1 MKGDIFYLSLRKDR
15 IEIRT
20 FLHTYINSTENE
32 YWKYGV
38 LNFKS
43 HFFSFVLVGYTT
55 IGKNRWDKDGL
66 VACQNYKTQ
75 NWQKKKKKFLV
86 KEVTF
91 CDFFFLQLKFR
102 WCITREEFI
111 IELKSKCKNTILEEQ
126 KKKKHNQVEL
136 SSFEKK
142 VIRTP
147 GMQRLRIKLQ
157 VKLDVIRIILFIRG
171 GGWNLR
177 LLGWDR
183 WGASGAA
190 PWVSG
195 GSRRWKATSGGR
207 RWGLRRTRGG
217 GRMGGRK

>member
-1 MKGDIFYLSLRKDR
+1 MCLLCVR
-15 IEIRT
+15 IIK
-20 FLHTYINSTENE
+20 H
-32 YWKYGV
+32 K
-38 LNFKS
+38 
-43 HFFSFVLVGYTT
+43 
-55 IGKNRWDKDGL
+55 IG
-66 VACQNYKTQ
+66 
-75 NWQKKKKKFLV
+75 KKKFSCKRGYFLWLFLFTVKISLV
-86 KEVTF
+86 YNKGGIHNWI
-91 CDFFFLQLKFR
+91 K
-102 WCITREEFI
+102 I
-111 IELKSKCKNTILEEQ
+111 KMQ
-126 KKKKHNQVEL
+126 KYHSWRTKKKHNQVEL
-136 SSFEKK
+136 SSFEKKK

-190 PWVSG
+190 PGVAG

-207 RWGLRRTRGG
+207 RWGLRRTRGW